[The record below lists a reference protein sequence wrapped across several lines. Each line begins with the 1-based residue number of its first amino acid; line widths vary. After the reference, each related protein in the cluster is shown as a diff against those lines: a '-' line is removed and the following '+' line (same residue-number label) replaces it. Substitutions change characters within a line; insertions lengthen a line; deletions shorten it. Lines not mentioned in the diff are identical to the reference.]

1 MILLLFFAFI
11 SGVVTILSPCILP
24 VLPIVLSGSVGGKRR
39 PFGVVVGFI
48 ASFSIFT
55 LALSALIQAFNIN
68 PNTLRIV
75 AVIIILG
82 FGLILVIPKLQQKFE
97 LLASRFLSRK
107 KQKTSGTGFSGGLLL
122 GTSLGLVWTP
132 CVGPIMASVISLAIT
147 QNVDSASVFIILAY
161 SLGTAIPMLGIMFGG
176 RKLITKFPSLSNNS
190 GKIQRIFGIFMII
203 VGLSIATGLDRQFQ
217 TAVLQAFP
225 NWGTGITSFESSDTV
240 MDALDTLEADET
252 DGMMMMSGEEPSLDW
267 SNPPQS
273 GKLGNFGMAPEL
285 VTTGEWFNIDQL
297 DLIDGTKKI
306 TMEDLKGKV
315 VLLDFWT
322 YSCVNCVR
330 TMPYLASWYETYK
343 DDGLV
348 IIGVHTPEF
357 AFERDPKNVQKAMEE
372 LGVTWPVVL
381 DNYFMQW
388 SAYNNH
394 YWPAH
399 YFIDVEG
406 QIRYFHF
413 GEGKYDDSEKA
424 IRNLLAE
431 AKLLK
436 AKKTADLEVP
446 KIESQTPETYLGY
459 GRTKGFV
466 SPESIG
472 HNEEKL
478 YSSSKKIQNAQWAL
492 DGTWNFKSEY
502 ITPSENGSLN
512 LGFYAKNVFLV
523 IEPEEDGAFIEVLVD
538 GKLVED
544 TLDVKNGMLYPK
556 ESRLYQLVAL
566 EEAGEHTLRLNV
578 KGRLRLFAFTF
589 G

>member
-1 MILLLFFAFI
+1 MLLLFFAFV

-24 VLPIVLSGSVGGKRR
+24 VLPIVLSGSTGGKKR
-39 PFGVVVGFI
+39 PLGVVVGFV

-68 PNTLRIV
+68 PNILRIIAV
-75 AVIIILG
+75 VIILI
-82 FGLILVIPKLQQKFE
+82 FGLILVIPKLQEKFE
-97 LLASRFLSRK
+97 LLASRFLSKRK
-107 KQKTSGTGFSGGLLL
+107 PKANRTGFSGGLLL

-161 SLGTAIPMLGIMFGG
+161 SLGTALPMLGIMFGG
-176 RKLITKFPSLSNNS
+176 RKLIAKFPTLSNNS

-203 VGLSIATGLDRQFQ
+203 VGLAIATGLDRQFQ
-217 TAVLQAFP
+217 TAVLRAFP
-225 NWGTGITSFESSDTV
+225 NWGTGITAFESSDTV
-240 MDALDTLEADET
+240 IDALDKLEPEVKT
-252 DGMMMMSGEEPSLDW
+252 ELDW
-267 SNPPQS
+267 SNAPS
-273 GKLGNFGMAPEL
+273 RGKLANFGIAPEL
-285 VTTGEWFNIDQL
+285 VTTGEWFNLDQL
-297 DLIDGTKKI
+297 DLVEGTKKI

-330 TMPYLASWYETYK
+330 TIPYLASWYETYK

-357 AFERDPKNVQKAMEE
+357 AFERNPQNVQNAMKE

-381 DNYFMQW
+381 DNNFAQW
-388 SAYNNH
+388 SAYNNR

-436 AKKTADLEVP
+436 ARKATDLEVT
-446 KIESQTPETYLGY
+446 KLESQTPETYLGY
-459 GRTKGFV
+459 DRTEGFA

-472 HNEEKL
+472 RNEQKL
-478 YSSSKKIQNAQWAL
+478 YSSSAMMQNAHWAL
-492 DGTWNFKSEY
+492 EGSWNFKREY
-502 ITPSENGSLN
+502 INSSENGSLD

-523 IEPEEDGAFIEVLVD
+523 IEPEEDGGFLEVLVD
-538 GKLVED
+538 GKPVAD
-544 TLDVKNGMLYPK
+544 TPDVKDGILYPK
-556 ESRLYQLVAL
+556 ESRLYHLVAL
-566 EEAGEHTLRLNV
+566 KQAEEHTLRLNV